1 MSTDPNRPDM
11 SDEEIDLICR
21 GLTQNAAKVRHLR
34 RLGLRVDR
42 RPNGRPL
49 VARIEWAR
57 VYGPAATSAPP
68 AASNG
73 PRWKTPVGAS

>member
-1 MSTDPNRPDM
+1 M
-11 SDEEIDLICR
+11 SDEEIDGLCE

-49 VARIEWAR
+49 VARVEWAR
-57 VYGPAATSAPP
+57 LYGPKATEAPP

-73 PRWKTPVGAS
+73 PRWKTPAGGR

>member
-1 MSTDPNRPDM
+1 MTIDHHRPDL
-11 SDEEIDLICR
+11 SDEEVDAICC

-49 VARIEWAR
+49 IARIEWER
-57 VYGPAATSAPP
+57 VYGPSPSSPPP

-73 PRWKTPVGAS
+73 PRWKTPMGAS

>member
-1 MSTDPNRPDM
+1 M
-11 SDEEIDLICR
+11 SDEEIDSICC
-21 GLTQNAAKVRHLR
+21 GLTQNVAKVRYLR

-49 VARIEWAR
+49 VARVEWAR
-57 VYGPAATSAPP
+57 LYGPTATAAPP

-73 PRWKTPVGAS
+73 PRWKTSAGAR